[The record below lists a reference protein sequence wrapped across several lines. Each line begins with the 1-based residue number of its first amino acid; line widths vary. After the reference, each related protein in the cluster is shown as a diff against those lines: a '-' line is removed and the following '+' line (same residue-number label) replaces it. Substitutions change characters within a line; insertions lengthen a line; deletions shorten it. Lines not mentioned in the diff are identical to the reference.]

1 MATAIPNSNINI
13 PFSSFLDPVTGRPS
27 QEWLMFLM
35 NPSFI
40 SANLSSALPVTSG
53 GTGLTTIPTNGQLLI
68 GNGTGYTLNTLI
80 ASTGITVTNG
90 LGTITVTNSLPDL
103 TVVLTGAGTT
113 VVTGTYPN
121 FTITSNDAFV
131 GTVTSVSWTGG
142 IVSVATPTTTP
153 AFTVAGTSGGIPYFS
168 SGTAWASSGVLTASR
183 IVLGGGA
190 GAAPTVLGSLGTTTT
205 VLHGNAAGAPTFGA
219 VSLTADVSGTLPI
232 ANGGTGTTSTT
243 FVDLTANVSGIL
255 PIANGGTGT
264 STAGV
269 TATIVTAKLTAL
281 GADGSMTF
289 TNGFLTA
296 QTPAT

>member
-1 MATAIPNSNINI
+1 MANVTQIPAPRVMFTQDGQITTQWFRWLNNVYTITGSGLGITPVIN
-13 PFSSFLDPVTGRPS
+13 
-27 QEWLMFLM
+27 
-35 NPSFI
+35 
-40 SANLSSALPVTSG
+40 G
-53 GTGLTTIPTNGQLLI
+53 GTGLGTIPTNGKLLI
-68 GNGTGYTLNTLI
+68 GNGTGYTLNTLT
-80 ASTGITVTNG
+80 AGTGITVTNG
-90 LGTITVTNSLPDL
+90 AGTMTVTNSLPDL

-243 FVDLTANVSGIL
+243 FASLTTNVSGIL

-289 TNGFLTA
+289 TNGLLTA

>member
-13 PFSSFLDPVTGRPS
+13 PFSSFLDPITGRPS

-35 NPSFI
+35 NPTFI
-40 SANLSSALPVTSG
+40 SANLSAALPVTSG

-168 SGTAWASSGVLTASR
+168 SGTAWASSGVLTANR

-243 FVDLTANVSGIL
+243 FASLTANVSGIL

>member
-35 NPSFI
+35 NPTFI
-40 SANLSSALPVTSG
+40 SANLSAALPVTSG

-121 FTITSNDAFV
+121 FTITSNDAFL

-153 AFTVAGTSGGIPYFS
+153 AFTIAGTSGGIPYFS

-183 IVLGGGA
+183 LVLGGGA

-232 ANGGTGTTSTT
+232 ANGGTGT
-243 FVDLTANVSGIL
+243 
-255 PIANGGTGT
+255 

-269 TATIVTAKLTAL
+269 SATIVTAKLTAL

>member
-1 MATAIPNSNINI
+1 MATSIPNSNINI
-13 PFSSFLDPVTGRPS
+13 PFSSFLDPITGRPS

-35 NPSFI
+35 NPTFI
-40 SANLSSALPVTSG
+40 SANLSAALPVTSG

-219 VSLTADVSGTLPI
+219 VSLTADVSG
-232 ANGGTGTTSTT
+232 
-243 FVDLTANVSGIL
+243 IL

-269 TATIVTAKLTAL
+269 SATIVTAKLTAL

-289 TNGFLTA
+289 TNGLLTA

>member
-1 MATAIPNSNINI
+1 MADITQIPAPRVAFTQDGQITTQWFRWLNNVYTITGSGLGITPVIN
-13 PFSSFLDPVTGRPS
+13 
-27 QEWLMFLM
+27 
-35 NPSFI
+35 
-40 SANLSSALPVTSG
+40 G
-53 GTGLTTIPTNGQLLI
+53 GTGLGTIPTNGKLLI
-68 GNGTGYTLNTLI
+68 GNGTGYSLNTLT
-80 ASTGITVTNG
+80 AGAGITVTNG
-90 LGTITVTNSLPDL
+90 AGTITVTNSLPDL

-131 GTVTSVSWTGG
+131 GTVTSVGWTGG

-153 AFTVAGTSGGIPYFS
+153 AFTIAGTSGGIPYFS

-232 ANGGTGTTSTT
+232 ANGGTGT
-243 FVDLTANVSGIL
+243 
-255 PIANGGTGT
+255 

-269 TATIVTAKLTAL
+269 SATIVTAKLTAL
-281 GADGSMTF
+281 GANGSMTF

>member
-1 MATAIPNSNINI
+1 MATSVPNSNINI
-13 PFSSFLDPVTGRPS
+13 PYAAFLDPTTGRPS
-27 QEWLMFLM
+27 IPWMQWLM
-35 NPSFI
+35 NPTFI
-40 SANLSSALPVTSG
+40 TANVSSALAVTSG

-68 GNGTGYTLNTLI
+68 GNGTGYTLNTLT

-153 AFTVAGTSGGIPYFS
+153 AFTISGTSGGVPYFS
-168 SGTAWASSGVLTASR
+168 SGTTWASSGALTANR
-183 IVLGGGA
+183 LVLGGGA

-219 VSLTADVSGTLPI
+219 VSLTADVSGILPV
-232 ANGGTGTTSTT
+232 ANGG
-243 FVDLTANVSGIL
+243 
-255 PIANGGTGT
+255 NG
-264 STAGV
+264 
-269 TATIVTAKLTAL
+269 L
-281 GADGSMTF
+281 GAGYTVATLPAAGTQGRRSWVTNALAPTF
-289 TNGFLTA
+289 LSAPVGGGAVVCPVFDNGTA
-296 QTPAT
+296 WVVG

>member
-13 PFSSFLDPVTGRPS
+13 PFSSFLDPITGRPS

-35 NPSFI
+35 NPTFI

-153 AFTVAGTSGGIPYFS
+153 AFTIAGTSGGIPYFS

-183 IVLGGGA
+183 LVLGGGA

-232 ANGGTGTTSTT
+232 ANGGTGT
-243 FVDLTANVSGIL
+243 
-255 PIANGGTGT
+255 

-269 TATIVTAKLTAL
+269 SATIVTAKLTAL

>member
-13 PFSSFLDPVTGRPS
+13 PFSSFLDPITGRPS

-40 SANLSSALPVTSG
+40 SANLSAALPVTSG

-168 SGTAWASSGVLTASR
+168 SGTAWASSGVLTANR

-269 TATIVTAKLTAL
+269 SATIVTAKLTAL

>member
-35 NPSFI
+35 NPTFI
-40 SANLSSALPVTSG
+40 SANLSAALPVTSG

-113 VVTGTYPN
+113 VVTGTYPS

-153 AFTVAGTSGGIPYFS
+153 AFTIAGTSGGIPYFS

-219 VSLTADVSGTLPI
+219 VLLTADVSGTLPI
-232 ANGGTGTTSTT
+232 ANGGTGT
-243 FVDLTANVSGIL
+243 
-255 PIANGGTGT
+255 

-269 TATIVTAKLTAL
+269 SATIVTAKLTAL

>member
-13 PFSSFLDPVTGRPS
+13 PFSSFLDPITGRPS

-35 NPSFI
+35 NPTFI
-40 SANLSSALPVTSG
+40 SANLSAALPVTSG

-168 SGTAWASSGVLTASR
+168 SGTAWASSGVLTANR

-269 TATIVTAKLTAL
+269 SATIVTAKLTAL

>member
-1 MATAIPNSNINI
+1 MANITQIPAPRVPLLN
-13 PFSSFLDPVTGRPS
+13 DVTGAVS
-27 QEWLMFLM
+27 VEWFRWFNNVYTITGSGLG
-35 NPSFI
+35 I
-40 SANLSSALPVTSG
+40 TPVING
-53 GTGLTTIPTNGQLLI
+53 GTGLGTIPTNGQLLI
-68 GNGTGYTLNTLI
+68 GNGTGYTLNTLT
-80 ASTGITVTNG
+80 AGTAITVTNG
-90 LGTITVTNSLPDL
+90 LGTITVTNNLPDL

-113 VVTGTYPN
+113 VVTGTYPS

-153 AFTVAGTSGGIPYFS
+153 AFTIAGTSGGIPYFS

-243 FVDLTANVSGIL
+243 FVNLTANVSGIL

-269 TATIVTAKLTAL
+269 SATIVTAKLTAL

-289 TNGFLTA
+289 TNGLLTA

>member
-1 MATAIPNSNINI
+1 MATAIPNTNINI

-219 VSLTADVSGTLPI
+219 VSLTADVSG
-232 ANGGTGTTSTT
+232 
-243 FVDLTANVSGIL
+243 IL

-269 TATIVTAKLTAL
+269 TATIVTAKLTSL

>member
-35 NPSFI
+35 NPTFI
-40 SANLSSALPVTSG
+40 SANLSAALPVTSG

-68 GNGTGYTLNTLI
+68 GNGTGYTLNTLT

-113 VVTGTYPN
+113 VVTGAYPN

-168 SGTAWASSGVLTASR
+168 SGTAWASSGALTASR

-232 ANGGTGTTSTT
+232 ANGGTGT
-243 FVDLTANVSGIL
+243 
-255 PIANGGTGT
+255 

>member
-1 MATAIPNSNINI
+1 MSNVTQIPAPRVAFTQDGQITTQWFRWLNNVYTITGSGLGIT
-13 PFSSFLDPVTGRPS
+13 PVV
-27 QEWLMFLM
+27 
-35 NPSFI
+35 N
-40 SANLSSALPVTSG
+40 G
-53 GTGLTTIPTNGQLLI
+53 GTGLGTIPTNGKLLI
-68 GNGTGYTLNTLI
+68 GNGTGYSLNTLT
-80 ASTGITVTNG
+80 AGTGITVTNG
-90 LGTITVTNSLPDL
+90 AGTITVTNSLPDL

-113 VVTGTYPN
+113 VVTGTYPS

-153 AFTVAGTSGGIPYFS
+153 AFTIAGTSGGIPYFS
-168 SGTAWASSGVLTASR
+168 SGTAWASSGALTASR

-219 VSLTADVSGTLPI
+219 VSLTADVSGILPI
-232 ANGGTGTTSTT
+232 ANGGTGTTATT
-243 FVDLTANVSGIL
+243 FASLTTNVSGIL

-269 TATIVTAKLTAL
+269 SATIVTAKLTAL

-289 TNGFLTA
+289 TNGLLTA

>member
-35 NPSFI
+35 NPTFI
-40 SANLSSALPVTSG
+40 SANLSAALPVTSG
-53 GTGLTTIPTNGQLLI
+53 GTGLTTIPTNGKLLI
-68 GNGTGYTLNTLI
+68 GNGTGYTLNTLT

-90 LGTITVTNSLPDL
+90 AGTITVTNSLPDL

-219 VSLTADVSGTLPI
+219 VSLTADVSG
-232 ANGGTGTTSTT
+232 
-243 FVDLTANVSGIL
+243 IL

-269 TATIVTAKLTAL
+269 SATIVTAKLTSL

-289 TNGFLTA
+289 TNGLLTA

>member
-13 PFSSFLDPVTGRPS
+13 PFSSFLDPITGRPS

-35 NPSFI
+35 NPTFI
-40 SANLSSALPVTSG
+40 SANLSAALPVTSG

-153 AFTVAGTSGGIPYFS
+153 AFTIAGTSGGIPYFS

-219 VSLTADVSGTLPI
+219 VSLTADVSG
-232 ANGGTGTTSTT
+232 
-243 FVDLTANVSGIL
+243 IL

-289 TNGFLTA
+289 TNGLLTA

>member
-13 PFSSFLDPVTGRPS
+13 PFSSFLDPITGRPS

-35 NPSFI
+35 NPTFI
-40 SANLSSALPVTSG
+40 SANLSAALPVTSG

-183 IVLGGGA
+183 IVLGGGV

-232 ANGGTGTTSTT
+232 ANGGTGT
-243 FVDLTANVSGIL
+243 
-255 PIANGGTGT
+255 

-269 TATIVTAKLTAL
+269 SATIVTAKLTAL

-289 TNGFLTA
+289 TNGLLTA

>member
-1 MATAIPNSNINI
+1 LTA
-13 PFSSFLDPVTGRPS
+13 G
-27 QEWLMFLM
+27 
-35 NPSFI
+35 
-40 SANLSSALPVTSG
+40 
-53 GTGLTTIPTNGQLLI
+53 
-68 GNGTGYTLNTLI
+68 
-80 ASTGITVTNG
+80 TGITVTNG
-90 LGTITVTNSLPDL
+90 AGTITVTNSLPDL

-113 VVTGTYPN
+113 VVTGTYPS

-153 AFTVAGTSGGIPYFS
+153 AFTIAGTSGGIPYFS
-168 SGTAWASSGVLTASR
+168 SGTAWASSGALTASR

-219 VSLTADVSGTLPI
+219 VSLTADVSGILPI
-232 ANGGTGTTSTT
+232 ANGGTGTTATT
-243 FVDLTANVSGIL
+243 FASLTTNVSGIL

-269 TATIVTAKLTAL
+269 SATIVTAKLTAL

-289 TNGFLTA
+289 TNGLLTA